1 MPVLLLALMAAA
13 SPAQAADLV
22 KDHRRADAEAALES
36 YLGGAGTPSWP
47 VEAVEIHA
55 SIPRL
60 AKTGRLQAIRS
71 MDRPGDVRYQIVQLT
86 GDATVKNQVIARYL
100 NAQERASQTT
110 PSSVALTPA
119 NYKFAYRGIVDDGE
133 RFAYTFRIS
142 PRKKRDGLIKG
153 EVWLDVGTGIPIRRS
168 GYLVKRPSPW
178 IKRVAVTQEDS
189 LRDGA
194 VQSRLTHIVVDTRL
208 VGRAEMVISE
218 RPLGVGEA
226 QQVVAWKTDGGQQ

>member
-1 MPVLLLALMAAA
+1 MPLLLVALMVAA
-13 SPAQAADLV
+13 SPAHAADLV
-22 KDHRRADAEAALES
+22 KDHGRADAEAALES

-71 MDRPGDVRYQIVQLT
+71 MDRPGDVRYQIVQLR

-119 NYKFAYRGIVDDGE
+119 NYKFAYKGIMDDGE
-133 RFAYTFRIS
+133 RFAGDRAIFVVIGSYSRGRLS
-142 PRKKRDGLIKG
+142 
-153 EVWLDVGTGIPIRRS
+153 
-168 GYLVKRPSPW
+168 
-178 IKRVAVTQEDS
+178 A
-189 LRDGA
+189 LRNRNPA
-194 VQSRLTHIVVDTRL
+194 
-208 VGRAEMVISE
+208 
-218 RPLGVGEA
+218 
-226 QQVVAWKTDGGQQ
+226 AWR